1 MKWKLYTSVC
11 VDSILAYIQL
21 WKDRWIYEKLI
32 RLGQNYRSGFIPLFC
47 WINVYFV
54 DVFQFLLR
62 KFKFQRESRIV
73 VPNFCS
79 SGSSSVYR
87 LLMPLLPQEVGLFA
101 PGCVWLTS
109 RVRRRPWI
117 PEVECVQSGTTQRL
131 FSMKHHRLTRNPST
145 QHANQNSYLTNLGLL
160 LL

>member
-1 MKWKLYTSVC
+1 MHICCL
-11 VDSILAYIQL
+11 L
-21 WKDRWIYEKLI
+21 
-32 RLGQNYRSGFIPLFC
+32 
-47 WINVYFV
+47 NVYFV
-54 DVFQFLLR
+54 DVFQ
-62 KFKFQRESRIV
+62 KIKFQRESRIV

-101 PGCVWLTS
+101 PDCVWLTS

-117 PEVECVQSGTTQRL
+117 PEVECVQSGTTQRR

-145 QHANQNSYLTNLGLL
+145 QHADQNSYFANLFFFITLIFSTRFHCLTHTQND
-160 LL
+160 